1 MGNGSK
7 TPKGCQWWLA
17 LMIICLVAACAPAIS
32 PQLRQQVDRGLS
44 FAQLTADPDSYRG
57 KMVLLGG
64 VIVQTVPK
72 PGVTEIEILQ
82 KPLDYWDEP
91 VDGDRSGGRFLV
103 QAEGFHDPAIY
114 RADRKITVV
123 GEVAGSEVRKLEALD
138 YRYPVIQAKAVKLW
152 PRPFP
157 SPPPGYPGYY
167 RWDWPYYWGPWW
179 FGPYWWP

>member
-1 MGNGSK
+1 MEGKNRASK
-7 TPKGCQWWLA
+7 GYSWWLA
-17 LMIICLVAACAPAIS
+17 LIIFWSVAACAPAIA

-44 FAQLTADPDSYRG
+44 FAQLTVDPDSYRG

-64 VIVQTVPK
+64 VIVQTIPK
-72 PGVTEIEILQ
+72 PGVTEIEVLQ
-82 KPLDYWDEP
+82 KPLDYWEEP
-91 VDGDRSGGRFLV
+91 VDSDRSGGRFLV

-123 GEVAGSEVRKLEALD
+123 GEVAGSEIRKLEALD

-152 PRPFP
+152 PKQ
-157 SPPPGYPGYY
+157 PPTLLPGYWGYSPWY
-167 RWDWPYYWGPWW
+167 RPYYWGPWW